1 MIQILYISSIDSSE
15 NIEAV
20 VIFSITL
27 TCLSLLYSISVTAV
41 ILLEIIF
48 KSRNVRKTRNGLQI
62 MKVGYQM
69 TLQCDKFTKIQL
81 FCHKKI
87 EKLLYNILRSCKDS
101 YLWNNRNDIQLLI
114 QVFYIHDQITLHK
127 EMNVY
132 FETVLTCSSI
142 ATQLQSNNNSATVL
156 SDTIITFGDQTLP
169 INRTLIAVN
178 LYIIVQYTYDI

>member
-1 MIQILYISSIDSSE
+1 MIQILYISSIDNSE

-27 TCLSLLYSISVTAV
+27 TCLSLLYSISVTSV
-41 ILLEIIF
+41 ILLEIH
-48 KSRNVRKTRNGLQI
+48 KRRNGLQI

-69 TLQCDKFTKIQL
+69 TLQCDKLTKIHL

-87 EKLLYNILRSCKDS
+87 EKLLYNILRSCKNS

-142 ATQLQSNNNSATVL
+142 ATQSNNNSATVL

-178 LYIIVQYTYDI
+178 LYIIVQYTYDIWNGLFFV